1 MENNE
6 RKTLFSRKVSAGGRT
21 YFFDVK
27 ESTSG
32 DKYLVINESR
42 KSQDGQSYERNRIM
56 VFEGYFT
63 SFYNALKD
71 VIEFIEGNR
80 EDGDKRD

>member
-1 MENNE
+1 MEENE
-6 RKTLFSRKVSAGGRT
+6 RKTLFSSKVSAGGRT

-27 ESTSG
+27 EATSG

-56 VFEGYFT
+56 VFEGYLT
-63 SFYNALKD
+63 SFYETLKD
-71 VIEFIEGNR
+71 AIEFIEGDK
-80 EDGDKRD
+80 DGDKRD

>member
-42 KSQDGQSYERNRIM
+42 KSQDRQSYERNRIM
-56 VFEGYFT
+56 VFEGYLT
-63 SFYNALKD
+63 SFYKTLKD
-71 VIEFIEGNR
+71 AIEFIESDK
-80 EDGDKRD
+80 DGDKMD

>member
-27 ESTSG
+27 EATSG

-42 KSQDGQSYERNRIM
+42 ESQDGQSYERNRIM
-56 VFEGYFT
+56 VFEGYLA
-63 SFYNALKD
+63 SFYETLKD
-71 VIEFIEGNR
+71 AIEFIEGDK
-80 EDGDKRD
+80 DGDKRD

>member
-1 MENNE
+1 MEKNE
-6 RKTLFSRKVSAGGRT
+6 RKTLFLRKVSAGGRT

-27 ESTSG
+27 EATSG

-56 VFEGYFT
+56 VFEGYLT
-63 SFYNALKD
+63 SFYKTLKD
-71 VIEFIEGNR
+71 AIEFIESDK
-80 EDGDKRD
+80 DGDKRD